1 MGANAASWLAGIQPG
16 CPIYMAKQW
25 NPGGI
30 AKPTSDLLCR
40 PEVAPMLKACSLI
53 VAALSAPLLMP
64 VSGSFAQAA
73 DAPQEQAPQ
82 AVATSMSKRGNV
94 RFGPSMQSK
103 TVTTLDAGAP
113 VEVLGVA
120 QGVPDWYVIRFPR
133 EGSAWI
139 HQKVIKMDESGKKAA
154 ITEDRARVRD
164 DARQGGN
171 IVAELPLGDTVE
183 IKERARVG
191 DWIPVYPPSAVAYVH
206 KSVLNVPQEKAAE
219 FEKKD
224 VQGNK
229 LDDVWA
235 EVQARYATFKEALD
249 QNVDVAATLDWE
261 FLDGQLAEVVDGHP
275 SVRVQLAAK
284 RLKDRIAPVVS
295 AAVQVQRANKITPVR
310 DVPGKPVVI
319 AKNDPP
325 ATTDKPATD
334 KPATD
339 KPVTEKPKTDPVKPA
354 IDPLPST
361 DKPKTDGLKEAAQK
375 APAPAAGGFAA
386 QGFLEERAV
395 PAVGTNHVIIDKN
408 GKICAFV
415 KTKPGVDLQLS
426 EFFWRLVGV
435 KGDSQP
441 VDADKHGQGGGP
453 IPLVLVEDVAL
464 LQ

>member
-1 MGANAASWLAGIQPG
+1 
-16 CPIYMAKQW
+16 
-25 NPGGI
+25 
-30 AKPTSDLLCR
+30 
-40 PEVAPMLKACSLI
+40 MLKACSLI

-82 AVATSMSKRGNV
+82 AVATTMAKRGNV

-120 QGVPDWYVIRFPR
+120 QGIPEWYVIRFPR

-139 HQKVIKMDESGKKAA
+139 HQKVIKPDESGKKAA
-154 ITEDRARVRD
+154 IIEDRARVRD

-171 IVAELPLGDTVE
+171 IVAELALGDTVE

-206 KSVLNVPQEKAAE
+206 KSVLNVPQDKAVE
-219 FEKKD
+219 LEKKD
-224 VQGNK
+224 VQSNQ

-235 EVQARYATFKEALD
+235 EVQARYATYKEALD
-249 QNVDVAATLDWE
+249 QNVEIAATLDWE
-261 FLDGQLAEVVDGHP
+261 FLDGQLEKVVDGHP

-295 AAVQVQRANKITPVR
+295 AAVQVQRANQIKPVR
-310 DVPGKPVVI
+310 EVPGKPVVI

-325 ATTDKPATD
+325 ATP
-334 KPATD
+334 
-339 KPVTEKPKTDPVKPA
+339 EKPKTDPVKPA
-354 IDPLPST
+354 IDPLPT
-361 DKPKTDGLKEAAQK
+361 NDKPKTDPATDKPATDKPAVDTSTIKQAATQ
-375 APAPAAGGFAA
+375 APVATVAKQFAA

-395 PAVGTNHVIIDKN
+395 AAVGTNHVIIDKN

-441 VDADKHGQGGGP
+441 IEADKHGQGGGP

>member
-1 MGANAASWLAGIQPG
+1 
-16 CPIYMAKQW
+16 
-25 NPGGI
+25 
-30 AKPTSDLLCR
+30 
-40 PEVAPMLKACSLI
+40 MLKACSLI

-82 AVATSMSKRGNV
+82 AVATSMAKRGNV

-139 HQKVIKMDESGKKAA
+139 HQKVIKIDESGKKAA
-154 ITEDRARVRD
+154 VTEDRARVRD

-171 IVAELPLGDTVE
+171 IVAELPLGDMVE

-219 FEKKD
+219 LEKKD

-261 FLDGQLAEVVDGHP
+261 YLDSQLAEVVDGHP

-325 ATTDKPATD
+325 ATPDKPAT
-334 KPATD
+334 
-339 KPVTEKPKTDPVKPA
+339 EKPKADPVKPA
-354 IDPLPST
+354 IDPLPTT
-361 DKPKTDGLKEAAQK
+361 DKPKADTTGEKPKTDGLKEAAQK
-375 APAPAAGGFAA
+375 APPAPTAGSFAA

-395 PAVGTNHVIIDKN
+395 AAVGTNHVIIDKN

-441 VDADKHGQGGGP
+441 IDADKHGQGGGP

>member
-1 MGANAASWLAGIQPG
+1 
-16 CPIYMAKQW
+16 
-25 NPGGI
+25 
-30 AKPTSDLLCR
+30 
-40 PEVAPMLKACSLI
+40 MLKACSLI
-53 VAALSAPLLMP
+53 VAALSAPLLVP
-64 VSGSFAQAA
+64 VAGTYAQAA

-82 AVATSMSKRGNV
+82 AVATSMAKRGNV

-120 QGVPDWYVIRFPR
+120 QGVPEWYVIRFPR

-139 HQKVIKMDESGKKAA
+139 HQKVIKIDESGKKAA

-171 IVAELPLGDTVE
+171 IVAELALGDTVE

-206 KSVLNVPQEKAAE
+206 KSVLNVPQDKAVE
-219 FEKKD
+219 LEKKD

-235 EVQARYATFKEALD
+235 EVQARYATYKEALD
-249 QNVDVAATLDWE
+249 QNVEIAATLDWE
-261 FLDGQLAEVVDGHP
+261 ALDGQLAQVVDGHP

-325 ATTDKPATD
+325 ATP
-334 KPATD
+334 
-339 KPVTEKPKTDPVKPA
+339 EKPKADPIKPA
-354 IDPLPST
+354 IDPLPANDKPKPDPNADKPST
-361 DKPKTDGLKEAAQK
+361 DKPAVDTTGIKQAATQ
-375 APAPAAGGFAA
+375 APVATTAKQFAA

-441 VDADKHGQGGGP
+441 IEADKHGQGGGP